1 MSNFYL
7 TFLKFFDIIIVE
19 KVKDERGEY
28 ILNIFI
34 IIIIVFW
41 VATTVTVMAEMAP
54 QVREDLGFWQEA
66 ILLITLTVG
75 APFMLI
81 T

>member
-1 MSNFYL
+1 L

-54 QVREDLGFWQEA
+54 QVREDLSFWQET

>member
-7 TFLKFFDIIIVE
+7 TFLKFFVIIIIE

-54 QVREDLGFWQEA
+54 QVREDLSFWQEA
-66 ILLITLTVG
+66 ILLITFTLG

>member
-7 TFLKFFDIIIVE
+7 TFLKFFDIIIIE
-19 KVKDERGEY
+19 KVKDEKGEY
-28 ILNIFI
+28 VLNIFI

-54 QVREDLGFWQEA
+54 QVREDLSFWQEA
-66 ILLITLTVG
+66 ILLITLTLG

>member
-7 TFLKFFDIIIVE
+7 TFLKFFVIIIVE

-54 QVREDLGFWQEA
+54 QVREDLSFWQEA

>member
-1 MSNFYL
+1 L
-7 TFLKFFDIIIVE
+7 TFLKFFVIIIVE

-54 QVREDLGFWQEA
+54 QVREDLSFWQEA
-66 ILLITLTVG
+66 ILLITLTLG